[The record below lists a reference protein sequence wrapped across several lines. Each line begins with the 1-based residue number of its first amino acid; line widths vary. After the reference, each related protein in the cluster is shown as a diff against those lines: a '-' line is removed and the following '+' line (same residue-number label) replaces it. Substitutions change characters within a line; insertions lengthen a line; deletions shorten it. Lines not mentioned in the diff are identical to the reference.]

1 MTGGSVMLTFD
12 TYGGLGGQLLGLS
25 YALLGSQ
32 ELDRPVHVRFH
43 TGGVSKRPLAVGEL
57 LNSATAQDAGVSFSI
72 VDDYPRERS
81 RARRGARRL
90 VRNLRNAMSPSRP
103 TAEYSLEI
111 LSLEELLE
119 IDDGTDYPDGALLDW
134 RVAERALPWIE
145 CALRDTTL
153 PNFLRPGTSSGQIC
167 VHWRLGDYLYADTVT
182 AHHGVT
188 SLQSLAQAVA
198 NLEPHASPAEILIFT
213 DSPDIAR
220 KALAG
225 SPKLRGAE
233 VVSGSIWDDLYEMS
247 RARTFIANHSAISMW
262 AALSLAFNDR
272 AGDVLMP
279 SRFTRSPDAKD
290 ILWPASSSGFD
301 FYDVGF
307 CSESE
312 IKVLRALGR

>member
-1 MTGGSVMLTFD
+1 MLTFD

-25 YALLGSQ
+25 YALVGSE

-57 LNSATAQDAGVSFSI
+57 LKSATAQDAGVSFSI

-81 RARRGARRL
+81 RALQAARRL
-90 VRNLRNAMSPSRP
+90 VRNIRNAMSPSKP
-103 TAEYSLEI
+103 TAEYSLRI
-111 LSLEELLE
+111 LTLEELLE
-119 IDDGTDYPDGALLDW
+119 IDDGADYPDGALLDW

-153 PNFLRPGTSSGQIC
+153 PNFLRPGTSNGQIC
-167 VHWRLGDYLYADTVT
+167 VHWRLGDYLYADSVT

-188 SLQSLAQAVA
+188 SLQSLEQALA
-198 NLEPHASPAEILIFT
+198 NLESEAPRDGILIFT

-220 KALAG
+220 KALAD
-225 SPKLRGAE
+225 SPVLREAE
-233 VVSGSIWDDLYEMS
+233 VVSGNIWGDLYEMS
-247 RARTFIANHSAISMW
+247 RARTLIANHSSISMW
-262 AALSLAFNDR
+262 AALSLAFNNR
-272 AGDVLMP
+272 AEDVLMR
-279 SRFTRSPDAKD
+279 SRFTRSPDAED
-290 ILWPASSSGFD
+290 ILWPTSSDGFD
-301 FYDVGF
+301 FYEVGF